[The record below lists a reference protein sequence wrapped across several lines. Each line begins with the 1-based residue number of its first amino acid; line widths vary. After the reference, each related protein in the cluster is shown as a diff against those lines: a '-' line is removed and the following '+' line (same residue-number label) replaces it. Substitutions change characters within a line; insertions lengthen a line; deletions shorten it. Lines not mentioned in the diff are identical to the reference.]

1 LNKVKPWILASR
13 PKTLFAALAPIIV
26 GLSISFN
33 IFDKQIDWIVALMT
47 ISAALLIQV
56 GSNYANDAYD
66 YLKGADSQKTRKG
79 PMRMAQEGILSPD
92 AILTMMYFI
101 FLISVLIGFYL
112 ALVGGWPIVV
122 IGLSSIV
129 FAIIY
134 TGGPFPLGYNGLG
147 DISVFIFFGIIA
159 TAGTVYLQSEA
170 LSSVNNIFY
179 YTDHILLAAIAIGCL
194 NTAILVVNNLRDYE
208 SDKLSNKKTL
218 VVIFGQRF
226 GCFQYSALLLISI
239 FSFISLGLLIG
250 NYWISLVMSFNF
262 IMSFSLIKKIFN
274 YQSLNL
280 NKMLEKTSQFAFLNS
295 LMFAISICISI
306 L

>member
-1 LNKVKPWILASR
+1 MNKVKPWILASR

-47 ISAALLIQV
+47 ISAALLIQI

-66 YLKGADSQKTRKG
+66 YLKGSDNQKTRKG
-79 PMRMAQEGILSPD
+79 PARMAQEGTLSPD
-92 AILTMMYFI
+92 AILSMMYFI

-112 ALVGGWPIVV
+112 ALVGGWPIVI
-122 IGLSSIV
+122 IGLSSII

-159 TAGTVYLQSEA
+159 TAGTIYLQSEA
-170 LSSVNNIFY
+170 LSSTNGIFY
-179 YTDHILLAAIAIGCL
+179 YMDHILLAAIAIGCL

-226 GCFQYSALLLISI
+226 GCFQYSILLLISI
-239 FSFISLGLLIG
+239 FSFISMGLLIG

-262 IMSFSLIKKIFN
+262 IISISLIKKIFN
-274 YQSLNL
+274 YQNLNL